1 MNGSIRIGN
10 LFGIPF
16 FVHPTWFF
24 ILGLVTLSYSSQL
37 GLVLGSIV
45 ALLLFASVLAHE
57 LGHSFAAIRQGI
69 EVKSITLF
77 LFGGLAN
84 LAEESKTPSGA
95 FWVAIAGP
103 LVSFL
108 LFGLF
113 TFLSVGAGISG
124 PLAVILP
131 LLAYTNLALGVFNLI
146 PGLPLDG
153 GNVLKAL
160 VWKITGN
167 PFKGVIFAGRVGQ
180 IFGLL
185 GISFGLSIV
194 LGLLGSGFA
203 GGWWYALIGWFLLQN
218 AGRAVQYAKLQNQLT
233 NLKAEEAVNP
243 NSPIVLESI
252 SLRKLAN
259 DFVIGKDVWRK
270 FLVIDEQGRLVGEIA
285 IDDMRS
291 VSTDLWPF
299 TPVRELTKPV
309 DQTKVVSPNQSL
321 LDVAKLIE
329 QTNVTQLPVVQADG
343 VLVGLLEKDAIAKLL
358 EAKLQKR

>member
-37 GLVLGSIV
+37 GLVLGLIV
-45 ALLLFASVLAHE
+45 ALSLFASVLAHE

-113 TFLSVGAGISG
+113 TFISLGTALSG
-124 PLAVILP
+124 PLAGMLG

-167 PFKGVIFAGRVGQ
+167 PFKGVIFAGRFGQ
-180 IFGLL
+180 FFGLL
-185 GISFGLSIV
+185 GIIFGLAIV
-194 LGLLGSGFA
+194 LRTQDISA
-203 GGWWYALIGWFLLQN
+203 GWYALIGWFLLQN
-218 AGRAVQYAKLQNQLT
+218 AGRAVQYARLQDQLT
-233 NLKAEEAVNP
+233 NLKAEEAVNT

-259 DFVIGKDVWRK
+259 DYVIGKDIWRK
-270 FLVIDEQGRLVGEIA
+270 FLVIDEQGRLVGEMA
-285 IDDMRS
+285 IDDMRT

-299 TPVRELTKPV
+299 TPVRDLTKPV

-329 QTNVTQLPVVQADG
+329 QINVTELPVVQADG
-343 VLVGLLEKDAIAKLL
+343 VLVGLLQKDSIAKLL
-358 EAKLQKR
+358 ESKLQKR

>member
-37 GLVLGSIV
+37 GIVLGSIV

-84 LAEESKTPSGA
+84 LAEESKTPAGA

-113 TFLSVGAGISG
+113 TFLSLNAGISG
-124 PLAVILP
+124 SLAVILP

-180 IFGLL
+180 IFGFL
-185 GISFGLSIV
+185 GISFGLAIV
-194 LGLLGSGFA
+194 LGLLGRGFT

-218 AGRAVQYAKLQNQLT
+218 AGRATQYARVQNQLT

-259 DFVIGKDVWRK
+259 DYVIGKEVWRK
-270 FLVIDEQGRLVGEIA
+270 FLVIDEQGRLVGEMA
-285 IDDMRS
+285 IDDMRT
-291 VSTDLWPF
+291 VSTDLWPS
-299 TPVRELTKPV
+299 TPVRTLTKPV

-329 QTNVTQLPVVQADG
+329 QTNATELPVVQPDG
-343 VLVGLLEKDAIAKLL
+343 VLVGLLEKDSIAKLL
-358 EAKLQKR
+358 ETKLQKR

>member
-24 ILGLVTLSYSSQL
+24 ILGLVTLNYSSQL
-37 GLVLGSIV
+37 GLVLGLIV
-45 ALLLFASVLAHE
+45 ALSLFASVLAHE

-84 LAEESKTPSGA
+84 LAEESKTPAGA

-113 TFLSVGAGISG
+113 TFLSVGTGIYG
-124 PLAVILP
+124 PLAVVLG
-131 LLAYTNLALGVFNLI
+131 LLAYTNLALGLFNLI

-180 IFGLL
+180 IFGFL

-194 LGLLGSGFA
+194 LGFLGRGFA

-259 DFVIGKDVWRK
+259 DYVIGKDVWRK
-270 FLVIDEQGRLVGEIA
+270 FLVIDEQGRLVGEMA
-285 IDDMRS
+285 IDDMRT

-299 TPVRELTKPV
+299 TPVRDLTKPV
-309 DQTKVVSPNQSL
+309 DKTKVVSANQSL

-329 QTNVTQLPVVQADG
+329 QTNVTELPVVQADG
-343 VLVGLLEKDAIAKLL
+343 VLMGLLEKDSIAKLL
-358 EAKLQKR
+358 EAKVQKR

>member
-37 GLVLGSIV
+37 GLVLGLIV
-45 ALLLFASVLAHE
+45 ALSLFASVLAHE

-113 TFLSVGAGISG
+113 TFISLGTGISG
-124 PLAVILP
+124 PLAGMLA
-131 LLAYTNLALGVFNLI
+131 LLGYINLALGVFNLI

-180 IFGLL
+180 IFGVL
-185 GISFGLSIV
+185 GITFGLSIV
-194 LGLLGSGFA
+194 LGLLGTSFA
-203 GGWWYALIGWFLLQN
+203 GGWWYALIGWFLFQN
-218 AGRAVQYAKLQNQLT
+218 AGRAVQYAKLQDQLT

-243 NSPIVLESI
+243 NSPIVLESM

-259 DFVIGKDVWRK
+259 DYVIGKDVWRK
-270 FLVIDEQGRLVGEIA
+270 FLVIDETGRLVGEMA
-285 IDDMRS
+285 VDDMRTIA
-291 VSTDLWPF
+291 TDLWPF

-309 DQTKVVSPNQSL
+309 DQTKVVSPDRSL

-329 QTNVTQLPVVQADG
+329 QNNVTELPVVQADG
-343 VLVGLLEKDAIAKLL
+343 VLVGLLEKDSIAKLL
-358 EAKLQKR
+358 ENKLQKR

>member
-37 GLVLGSIV
+37 GLVLGLIV

-84 LAEESKTPSGA
+84 LAEESKTPGGA

-113 TFLSVGAGISG
+113 TIISLGTGISG
-124 PLAVILP
+124 PLAGM
-131 LLAYTNLALGVFNLI
+131 LAMLGYINLALGTFNLI

-180 IFGLL
+180 VFGLL
-185 GISFGLSIV
+185 GISFGLAVV

-203 GGWWYALIGWFLLQN
+203 GGLWYAFIGWFLLQN
-218 AGRAVQYAKLQNQLT
+218 AGRAVQYARLQNQLT

-259 DFVIGKDVWRK
+259 DYVIGKEVWRK

-285 IDDMRS
+285 VDDMRS
-291 VSTDLWPF
+291 VSTDMWPF
-299 TPVRELTKPV
+299 TPVRELMKPV
-309 DQTKVVSPNQSL
+309 DETKVVSPSQSL

-329 QTNVTQLPVVQADG
+329 QNNVTELPVVQANG
-343 VLVGLLEKDAIAKLL
+343 VLVGLLEKDSIAKLL
-358 EAKLQKR
+358 ERKLEKR